1 MSRRVRHVV
10 VAWCCCQ
17 WTTTLLLLLATI
29 TTMILPNKLTPI
41 CHAFRTTAIVGRSS
55 HYDDC
60 YFRHYNHHHHH
71 CDGWYTKGGPSFAGM
86 SPVIRQQQQRVSN
99 PGVSHGRIHFRRSL
113 KAKTTTSLAS
123 TNTAFSSLSLTSS
136 SILVRSLFL
145 RALAFVYAISFLVAL
160 RQNKA
165 LVGDFGITPAKRILD
180 EAQVRG
186 EFKRQ
191 RRWQWRKDGR
201 DRITRSGMKMHPWWR
216 KFYHLVA
223 PIHYIRP
230 WHWMSRWIDANPILI
245 RIREIWWDRS
255 DSSDRPVTTLLW
267 LADERRTH
275 LNTWL
280 DSIAWTGLTL
290 SVALAVTGAAN
301 VPCILAVW
309 MLHRSLMAVGG
320 PWYAFGWEPQLAE
333 LGFHS
338 LFLVPLW
345 SLDPWHPL
353 PIPALVRWC
362 IKWHLFRVRFWNAVG

>member
-1 MSRRVRHVV
+1 MV
-10 VAWCCCQ
+10 VAWCQ
-17 WTTTLLLLLATI
+17 WTTILLLRATI
-29 TTMILPNKLTPI
+29 TTMTLPNKLTPI
-41 CHAFRTTAIVGRSS
+41 CHAFRTTEIVGRSS
-55 HYDDC
+55 HYYY
-60 YFRHYNHHHHH
+60 YFRHYHYH
-71 CDGWYTKGGPSFAGM
+71 DGWYTNGGPSFAGM
-86 SPVIRQQQQRVSN
+86 SPVIRQQQQQQRVSN
-99 PGVSHGRIHFRRSL
+99 PDVSHGRIHFRRSL
-113 KAKTTTSLAS
+113 TTKTTTTTTTSLAS

-145 RALAFVYAISFLVAL
+145 RALAFVYAVSFLVAL
-160 RQNKA
+160 TQNKA
-165 LVGDFGITPAKRILD
+165 LMGDFGITPAKRILD

-191 RRWQWRKDGR
+191 RRWQWRKEGM

-216 KFYHLVA
+216 KLYHLA

-230 WHWMSRWIDANPILI
+230 WHWMSRLIDANPILV

-267 LADERRTH
+267 LTDESRTN

-280 DSIAWTGLTL
+280 DSIAWSGLTL
-290 SVALAVTGAAN
+290 SVAMAATGAAN

-345 SLDPWHPL
+345 SLDPWYPL